1 MDHRRITS
9 EKAGDGRRQDE
20 EVEVTRDE
28 EMETLKNRIRG
39 HELFRLLIEKHMDCL
54 KVLTFLS
61 HFEN

>member
-1 MDHRRITS
+1 MDHRHITR
-9 EKAGDGRRQDE
+9 EKADDGHRQAE
-20 EVEVTRDE
+20 EVEGTGDE